1 MKHIYLK
8 DYVSFSKEEKVAFF
22 IFLKKIGTYT
32 VTRQRVVFGENAL
45 LLDFPEHTDI
55 KTVKERLEDYFTPQ
69 KYVSVEIVKQVS
81 DEGDHQILEFED
93 KKLRI

>member
-1 MKHIYLK
+1 MKHIYLH

-22 IFLKKIGTYT
+22 IFLKKIGTHT

-45 LLDFPEHTDI
+45 LLDFPEGIDI
-55 KTVKERLEDYFTPQ
+55 QTVKERLEDYFAPQ
-69 KYVSVEIVKQVS
+69 KRVSVEIVKQII
-81 DEGDHQILEFED
+81 DEGDHQILEFGD